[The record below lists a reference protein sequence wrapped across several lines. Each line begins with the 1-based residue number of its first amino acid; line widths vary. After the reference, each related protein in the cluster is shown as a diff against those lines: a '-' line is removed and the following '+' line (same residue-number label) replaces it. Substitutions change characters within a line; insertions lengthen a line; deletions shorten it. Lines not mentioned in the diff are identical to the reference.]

1 MSRATHVE
9 HEVKAEPGVQPD
21 RPKAGR
27 LVNSTLGDKQV
38 SFLKKFFGGKK
49 SFASVLVSTQNKIFS
64 IYGVTQPSDAQK
76 MKASFY
82 LCISGI
88 AILNDLGGGRLRDV
102 IDMLVEETKE
112 LTKPLRMRVGELSN
126 GADQLKKIISD
137 FPNELHIT
145 ESTTVNGL
153 AAFEALYF
161 SMGEE
166 LMNDILRH
174 NKGPLGTPG
183 YAAIVVADGIFG
195 EGKARQNFME
205 VSMELVSFTK
215 ELADVIRTS

>member
-1 MSRATHVE
+1 M
-9 HEVKAEPGVQPD
+9 
-21 RPKAGR
+21 
-27 LVNSTLGDKQV
+27 N
-38 SFLKKFFGGKK
+38 FLESIFGGKK
-49 SFASVLVSTQNKIFS
+49 SFSSILVSTQNNIFI

-76 MKASFY
+76 MKASVY

-88 AILNDLGGGRLRDV
+88 AILNDLGGGRLRHV
-102 IDMLVEETKE
+102 IDKLVEETRE

-126 GADQLKKIISD
+126 SAEQLKKIVSD
-137 FPNELHIT
+137 FPNDIQIT

-161 SMGEE
+161 SMGED

-174 NKGPLGTPG
+174 NKGPMGTPG

-195 EGKARQNFME
+195 EGKAKQKFME
-205 VSMELVSFTK
+205 VSMELLNFTK
-215 ELADVIRTS
+215 ELAKAS